1 MVAQRPRSAAAH
13 PDARLSALAERQH
26 GVVARRQFAAIGVTP
41 AAEKSRIASGHLV
54 RLHRGVYAVGHRRL
68 TPDGR
73 LLAAVLACGQG
84 ALLSHQDAA
93 ALHGILP
100 SVDSLFVH
108 VTKAGRSVRHPGI
121 AVHTRRSVDPA
132 DAARVRG
139 IPVTAVARTLV
150 DIAATPRLAKA
161 LNEAERLG
169 KLDARELAAALGR
182 TRGRHDAAAT
192 VRLRRELDRIEAIG
206 WQLTRS
212 DLEDALDG
220 LVRDHALPPPRT
232 NLKIERREVDA
243 VWLAERVAVEVDGWD
258 AHRGRVAFQRDRTK
272 TNALTLAGWTVLRF
286 TWTDVT
292 RHPADTAAAIKSAL
306 NIAANATAAR
316 AP

>member
-1 MVAQRPRSAAAH
+1 M
-13 PDARLSALAERQH
+13 
-26 GVVARRQFAAIGVTP
+26 
-41 AAEKSRIASGHLV
+41 
-54 RLHRGVYAVGHRRL
+54 
-68 TPDGR
+68 
-73 LLAAVLACGQG
+73 LAAVFACGPG

-100 SVDSLFVH
+100 PVDSLLIH
-108 VTKAGRSVRHPGI
+108 VTKAGRSARHPGI
-121 AVHTRRSVDPA
+121 AVHARRSVDPV
-132 DAARVRG
+132 DATHLRG

-150 DIAATPRLAKA
+150 DIAATPRLTKA
-161 LNEAERLG
+161 VNEAERLG
-169 KLDARELAAALGR
+169 KLDARELAAALAR
-182 TRGRHDAAAT
+182 TRGRHDAAAA

-212 DLEDALDG
+212 DLEDALDA

-243 VWLAERVAVEVDGWD
+243 VWPAERVAVEVDGWD

-292 RHPADTAAAIKSAL
+292 RHPADTAAAIKRAL
-306 NIAANATAAR
+306 DTARPAAPQRHPDGHRQHPIATSPA
-316 AP
+316 